1 VDKRDV
7 DKGLVGERVMLIP
20 LDEQGASRRELI
32 GWLRSI
38 EDDGVMFSKQFYS
51 EPLKRP
57 MPETAKFWPWERVGG
72 VAPLLED

>member
-7 DKGLVGERVMLIP
+7 DKGLVGERVLLIP

-51 EPLKRP
+51 DSLKRP

-72 VAPLLED
+72 VAPLFED

>member
-1 VDKRDV
+1 MDKRDV
-7 DKGLVGERVMLIP
+7 DKELVGQRVMLIP
-20 LDEQGASRRELI
+20 LDEQGASRRGII

-38 EDDGVMFSKQFYS
+38 EDDGVMFSKQFDS
-51 EPLKRP
+51 DSLKRP

>member
-1 VDKRDV
+1 MDKRDM

-38 EDDGVMFSKQFYS
+38 EDDGVMFSNEFYS
-51 EPLKRP
+51 DSLKRLA
-57 MPETAKFWPWERVGG
+57 PESAKFWPWKRIGS